1 MGTPRSYNL
10 NRDSF
15 APRLISGGA
24 RALWVGDSISNPN
37 TSASLDA
44 SQSSMYQ
51 GWIRNWPWAWGGI
64 MVPGSGGGGLAIRT
78 GGTGIGTT
86 TRNPNETFDGSVSN
100 FNTHPRQDNS
110 FGTTVADGTNIF
122 GSYVIPGFT
131 VQTSLASIFA
141 DVATRVSAAM
151 LTHANG
157 AASVR
162 LDMRRVDSS
171 GSGAVSKA
179 TTSGVT
185 LNASRGVVKLSGNI
199 AVHAGGTR
207 PYPDCFIEMD
217 GASNTNAQSAHCL
230 GIWFDRSDLTSAL
243 KLFGGGVGGSD
254 SANWLHTS
262 DADAAAQTYIDDGAL
277 LGYCAAT
284 EIDTVFVQLGANES
298 GQLTTAGYRTRM
310 EKIAQ
315 RWYAAM
321 TAAGVSSPV
330 VIFVV
335 NYACP
340 NFSLANSANQAE
352 VLYDIARTGIS
363 ARSAPSGSSMTYGAV
378 PASALGMLD
387 LSALIVRGGAVTN
400 AIDSNGTL
408 IANGSGGTYLVD
420 NIHPTRL
427 GADYIMGLVFDEFE
441 SPSTGINVDDSAR
454 GLGRGTFRRL

>member
-1 MGTPRSYNL
+1 MAVPRSYRLAEPN
-10 NRDSF
+10 F

-37 TSASLDA
+37 TSANADDA
-44 SQSSMYQ
+44 QTSMFQS
-51 GWIRNWPWAWGGI
+51 WIRNWPWAWGGI

-78 GGTGIGTT
+78 GGTGVGTT
-86 TRNPNETFDGSVSN
+86 VRSPEDTFDPDVSN
-100 FNTHPRQDNS
+100 FNHHPRPDNS
-110 FGTTVADGTNIF
+110 FGATVADGTNIF

-141 DVATRVSAAM
+141 DQTTVASAAM
-151 LTHANG
+151 LTHAAG
-157 AASVR
+157 ANSVR
-162 LDMRRVDSS
+162 LDLRRVDSA
-171 GSGAVSKA
+171 GSGAVSK
-179 TTSGVT
+179 TTTTGVT
-185 LNASRGVVKLSGNI
+185 LTASRGVVKLTGNI
-199 AVHAGGTR
+199 ATHAGGTR

-217 GASNTNAQSAHCL
+217 GSSNTASQSAHCL
-230 GIWFDRSDLTSAL
+230 GIWFHRSDLTSAL
-243 KLFGGGVGGSD
+243 KLFGGGVGGSA
-254 SANWLHTS
+254 SPNWLHTS
-262 DADAAAQTYIDDGAL
+262 DADADADTYMDDGAM

-284 EIDTVFVQLGANES
+284 EINTVFVQLGANES

-321 TAAGVSSPV
+321 KAAGIGSPV

-340 NFSLANSANQAE
+340 NFSLTNAANQATA
-352 VLYDIARTGIS
+352 LYDIARTGIN
-363 ARSAPSGSSMTYGAV
+363 ARSAPSGSTMTYGAV

-387 LSALIVRGGAVTN
+387 LAQLIARRGPVSSAVDG
-400 AIDSNGTL
+400 SGTL

-427 GADYIMGLVFDEFE
+427 GGDYIMGLVFDEFE
-441 SPSTGINVDDSAR
+441 SPFRGGVRGRSRAR
-454 GLGRGTFRRL
+454 PFMTVR